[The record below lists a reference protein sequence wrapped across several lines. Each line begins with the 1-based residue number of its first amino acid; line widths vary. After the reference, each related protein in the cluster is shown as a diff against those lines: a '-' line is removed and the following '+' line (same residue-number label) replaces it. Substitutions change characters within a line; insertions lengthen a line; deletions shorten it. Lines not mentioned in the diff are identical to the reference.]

1 MILVEDS
8 SISIAAIIP
17 LNSAQRKEYARMD
30 RLSFWLWIV
39 FIPCVIASFVL
50 EYRSRKSSDEEENK
64 L

>member
-1 MILVEDS
+1 
-8 SISIAAIIP
+8 
-17 LNSAQRKEYARMD
+17 MD